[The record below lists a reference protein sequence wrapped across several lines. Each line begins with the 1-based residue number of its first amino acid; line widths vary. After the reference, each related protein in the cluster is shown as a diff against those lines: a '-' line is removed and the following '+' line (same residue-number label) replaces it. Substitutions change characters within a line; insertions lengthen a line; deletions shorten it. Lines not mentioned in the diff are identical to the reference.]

1 MKDVKDCGDYYK
13 YEITGLTV
21 IRRKRDNE
29 VVTRYVVLNLDT

>member
-1 MKDVKDCGDYYK
+1 MRDYYK

-29 VVTRYVVLNLDT
+29 LITSYVVLNLDGRGKM

>member
-1 MKDVKDCGDYYK
+1 MRDYYK

-29 VVTRYVVLNLDT
+29 VITRYVVLDLN

>member
-1 MKDVKDCGDYYK
+1 MKDYYK

-29 VVTRYVVLNLDT
+29 VVTRYVVLCLDK

>member
-1 MKDVKDCGDYYK
+1 MTITLLGDYYK

-29 VVTRYVVLNLDT
+29 VVTRYVVLNLD